1 MNALRL
7 QTEPDER
14 GDVRIWVFVD
24 GEKRFQVG
32 IECLEDCFLT
42 RGPVVSDPYLKNCL
56 LKSASEKIIDY
67 GFCVEDC
74 CASTV
79 ASIEFSP
86 QEVRWTGVRLSTAEP
101 DSAQASYVFEREA
114 YDIEVE
120 RCVAFLAR
128 HYQRLYTELRY
139 PPKAEPC
146 AAPNGGTAARL
157 GNSDV
162 TGGRHR

>member
-1 MNALRL
+1 MNVIRL
-7 QTEPDER
+7 QAEADER
-14 GDVRIWVFVD
+14 GDVRIWVFID
-24 GEKRFQVG
+24 DEKRFQVG

-42 RGPVVSDPYLKNCL
+42 RGPVVGDPYLKNCL

-79 ASIEFSP
+79 ASIDYSP
-86 QEVRWTGVRLSTAEP
+86 GEVRWSDLRLSTAEP
-101 DSAQASYVFEREA
+101 DNAKISYVFAREA

-128 HYQRLYTELRY
+128 HYQRLYTELRC
-139 PPKAEPC
+139 PPRKPQL
-146 AAPNGGTAARL
+146 PTMR
-157 GNSDV
+157 
-162 TGGRHR
+162 